1 MRTSKRNGTHP
12 MTHSLATAAAACGLN
27 KSTILRAIKS
37 GKISATKD
45 EHGQWQIQPIEL
57 HRTYPPCTELRTEAP
72 QDAAS
77 VLEAQIAGLKEVA
90 DLLRAQLE
98 DVREDRDRWREQAAA
113 VTRQLPD
120 QGERKWWRRLRA

>member
-1 MRTSKRNGTHP
+1 

-57 HRTYPPCTELRTEAP
+57 HRTYKPRTDAHTAECNGTHPDATAVQGQLDGLR
-72 QDAAS
+72 Q
-77 VLEAQIAGLKEVA
+77 VA

-98 DVREDRDRWREQAAA
+98 DVRADRDCWRNQAEAIA
-113 VTRQLPD
+113 RQLPD
-120 QGERKWWRRLRA
+120 QRERKAWWRRVLAKP